1 MNKHRLLWII
11 PFGLFFL
18 LISPASGKSIALHGL
33 PIVQTRSS
41 IEASHNVKL
50 DNNQKLTNAVIITIE
65 DGKYYWETRDHR
77 ELIYRS
83 MKDFDL
89 FIDPE
94 TGGYIKVVTKDGQ
107 SRYME
112 HISIKRMKAF
122 TYWGRIV
129 TYNPKGSE

>member
-1 MNKHRLLWII
+1 MNKHRLHWLIL
-11 PFGLFFL
+11 FGLFFFL
-18 LISPASGKSIALHGL
+18 TSPAHGKDIALHGL

-41 IEASHNVKL
+41 IEVSHNVNL
-50 DNNQKLTNAVIITIE
+50 DNNQKITNAIIITKK
-65 DGKYYWETRDHR
+65 DGKYFWETRDNR
-77 ELIYRS
+77 ELIFRS

-89 FIDPE
+89 FIDPT
-94 TGGYIKVVTKDGQ
+94 TGGYIKVITKDGKSQ
-107 SRYME
+107 YME